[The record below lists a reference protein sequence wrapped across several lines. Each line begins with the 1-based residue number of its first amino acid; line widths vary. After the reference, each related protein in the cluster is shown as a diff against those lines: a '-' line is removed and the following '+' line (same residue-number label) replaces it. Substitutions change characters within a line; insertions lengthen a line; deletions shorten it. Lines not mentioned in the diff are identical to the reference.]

1 MVERKNKNRQPKGT
15 VTISNCRGMLRLQ
28 FPRHLFGGEQRYLYL
43 GLPDTPTN
51 RTAAESRAQSIM
63 SDIAF
68 DRFDPTLERYRPT
81 AIQPDNS
88 PLLGELWESYKQQK
102 SKSLSHTTIDKDFKR
117 VGNHINSLPSQRLRD
132 ASTIRK
138 YLINTLTPASAK
150 KVLMYLSACCQW
162 ALDEEIILHN
172 PFQKLPKVEEKKS
185 ASRIN
190 PFSKAEMNQII
201 SAFEA
206 HPQFKHYAPF
216 VRFLF
221 LTGCRTSEA
230 IGLQWK
236 HISPDLDTITFS
248 EALVAGKRKGTKT
261 GGVRKFPV
269 NESLRSLLN
278 DIRPPSP
285 NPENLVFTSQMGT
298 PIDAHNFL
306 NRAWKTIMSSLPI
319 VYRPQY
325 NTRHTFVS
333 LCLESGVQVTQVAQW
348 VGNSSKTI
356 WQHYAGIVHLQDVPE
371 L

>member
-1 MVERKNKNRQPKGT
+1 
-15 VTISNCRGMLRLQ
+15 MLRLQ

-43 GLPDTPTN
+43 GLPDTPIN
-51 RTAAESRAQSIM
+51 RTAAEARAQVIM
-63 SDIAF
+63 GDIAF

-88 PLLGELWESYKQQK
+88 PPLGELWEKYKQHK
-102 SKSLSHTTIDKDFKR
+102 TKSLAHSTIDKDFKR
-117 VGNHINSLPSQRLRD
+117 VANHISSLPSQRLRD

-172 PFQKLPKVEEKKS
+172 PFEKLPKVGGKKS
-185 ASRIN
+185 ASTIN

-201 SAFEA
+201 SAFDA

-216 VRFLF
+216 VKFLF

-230 IGLQWK
+230 IGLQWR
-236 HISPDLDTITFS
+236 HISPDLKTITFS
-248 EALVAGKRKGTKT
+248 EALVIGQRKGTKT
-261 GGVRKFPV
+261 GGVRKFPI
-269 NESLRSLLN
+269 NESLRSLLG
-278 DIRPPSP
+278 DIKPVSPSP
-285 NPENLVFTSQMGT
+285 EALIFTSQSGT
-298 PIDAHNFL
+298 TIDAHNFL
-306 NRAWKTIMSSLPI
+306 NRAWKTVISELPI

-325 NTRHTFVS
+325 NTRHTFIT
-333 LCLESGVQVTQVAQW
+333 LCLESGIQVAQVAQW
-348 VGNSSKTI
+348 VGNSPKTI
-356 WQHYAGIVHLQDVPE
+356 WQHYAGIAQFQDVPE